1 MEGIGEPV
9 GRHLHAA
16 LHRAVLEHVSSERR
30 RAFPPLL
37 HVGTPG
43 GSQALFATDPPGP
56 SDHAPLDQSLRTDV
70 VAAMLARQRLTS
82 VAPLVWL
89 TRPGDLCLQDVDAA
103 WLAAA
108 RGAAAEAGLP
118 LTMVVVTRR
127 GWWDPRSGAIR
138 TWRRLRV
145 R

>member
-9 GRHLHAA
+9 GPHLHTT
-16 LHRAVLEHVSSERR
+16 LRRAVLEHVSSERR
-30 RAFPPLL
+30 RTFPPLL
-37 HVGTPG
+37 HVGIPG
-43 GSQALFATDPPGP
+43 GPQVLFAKDPLQ
-56 SDHAPLDQSLRTDV
+56 PLDQALRADV
-70 VAAMLARQRLTS
+70 VAAMLARQRTAS

-89 TRPGDLCLQDVDAA
+89 TRTGDLCLQDVDAV

-127 GWWDPRSGAIR
+127 GWWDPRSGTTR